1 MRIEQQNNILEM
13 LQQNSGAEKGSNALF
28 VEKATVAKSKHSDNQ
43 SVYVKDSTY
52 LNPALEGKKS
62 LAEEVEEETS
72 LDATSRKNQMAVLSH
87 TTSEEDYAKM
97 QEEGFSLTATNGNTI
112 VTVTDKIKAQIA
124 KAGGDISCFGDDLTR
139 EQLEELTGSQAL
151 AGQIEHALK
160 KADLP
165 ASNENIEDCMKAYAL
180 AETVQ
185 PLTEG
190 GIKYLLDNG
199 MEPTIEN
206 IYKAT
211 YSGGTSYT
219 ATSAD
224 EISLDG
230 IQVQVERI
238 ITEAGLSVNEQTL
251 YDCRWLMANEVAL
264 TVENLSYLEDLKGYS
279 GILDTDE
286 LINAMAEAMAEGH
299 MPKDAM
305 LLSGYSKMNRASDAR
320 SVITSATEEDLA
332 YLIDKG
338 MELTIANLKIASND
352 EKAGITISYDDL
364 RLLTAKR
371 QLEETRLAMTAEAN
385 YALLK
390 KGISIDTK
398 PLAEL
403 VEELKKQENAYYEKL
418 LEAQGV
424 ETSEENVTIFAETT
438 EKLDTIKSVPAYV
451 LGIPDTDVSHIE
463 GVYENGT
470 ALKAAMERANQSYE
484 PLMTTPRREFGDTYE
499 KAFRN
504 VDDILSD
511 LEMQLTEE
519 NRRAVRILAYN
530 QLEITQE
537 SVIRMKAADEEVQRT
552 FKNLTPKVV
561 VEMLRRGDNPLNMDF
576 SMINKTAESIK
587 QELDGDDT
595 ERFSEYLWKL
605 EQNHSISEEERS
617 SYIGVYRLLH
627 QVEQTDGAAIGAL
640 LNQGSDITLRNLLTA
655 VRSANKQ
662 KKMDF
667 KVDESFG
674 EREKSAGYHN
684 SITDQI
690 MAGYQTNCVKD
701 AKEVLTPAK
710 MATLMKKR
718 PDWMEMTPEQFT
730 RALAET
736 DDEDADI
743 ESAYIREQLAQI
755 KQCVQSPEEVYRMLE
770 QYDIPNSIQNIL
782 AMESMMRNR
791 NQFYRKLFEP
801 VKTKDASSQEE
812 LATIKQQLLESFGE
826 AVSSPE
832 EMAKAQDAL
841 AKVAENVMKTMID
854 GEEVT
859 AIDIKEARLMRAQ
872 LAIQQKMT
880 KDETYSVPVLVGDE
894 VTNVTLKIVHG
905 VEKRGIVD
913 IMLES
918 RISGKIAATFQAR
931 EAKITGTIVTDDAKT
946 KEELEAQ
953 IEAHKNTLQ
962 EKNEEIDLKVVH
974 IPELDLNH
982 FSTQAMK
989 EAEDSATEAGEI
1001 TTTRLYQIA
1010 ESFIRVVK
1018 ETYK

>member
-1 MRIEQQNNILEM
+1 MRIEQQNNILEI
-13 LQQNSGAEKGSNALF
+13 LQQNSGVEKGSNSLF
-28 VEKATVAKSKHSDNQ
+28 AEKATVKKSKHSDNQ

-52 LNPALEGKKS
+52 LNPALEEKKS
-62 LAEEVEEETS
+62 LAEAVEEETS
-72 LDATSRKNQMAVLSH
+72 LDAASRKNQMAVLSH

-139 EQLEELTGSQAL
+139 EQLEELTGSQSL
-151 AGQIEHALK
+151 AVQIEQALK

-165 ASNENIEDCMKAYAL
+165 ISEENIEDCMKAYAL

-190 GIKYLLDNG
+190 GMKYLLDNG

-211 YSGGTSYT
+211 YSSNASYT
-219 ATSAD
+219 AM
-224 EISLDG
+224 SLGEVSLEG
-230 IQVQVERI
+230 IQSQVEEI
-238 ITEAGLSVNEQTL
+238 ITEAGLPVNEQTL
-251 YDCRWLMANEVAL
+251 SDCRWLMANEVAL
-264 TVENLSYLEDLKGYS
+264 TVENLSYLEDLKGYK

-286 LINAMAEAMAEGH
+286 LVTAMAEALAEGR

-305 LLSGYSKMNRASDAR
+305 LLSGYSKIGQAADAM
-320 SVITSATEEDLA
+320 SVIADATEEDLA

-338 MELTIANLKIASND
+338 MELTIANLKIAAEG
-352 EKAGITISYDDL
+352 EKQGISISYDDL

-398 PLAEL
+398 PLVEL
-403 VEELKKQENAYYEKL
+403 VGELKQQENAYYEKL

-424 ETSEENVTIFAETT
+424 ETSEENVAIFAETT
-438 EKLDTIKSVPAYV
+438 EKLDAMKSVPSYV
-451 LGIPDTDVSHIE
+451 LGIPNVDVSHIE

-484 PLMTTPRREFGDTYE
+484 PLMTAPRGELGDSYE

-504 VDDILSD
+504 VDDILNE

-537 SVIRMKAADEEVQRT
+537 AVLRIKAADEEVQRT

-561 VEMLRRGDNPLNMDF
+561 IEMLRKGENPLNMDF
-576 SMINKTAESIK
+576 SMLNKTAESIK

-605 EQNHSISEEERS
+605 EQNHSITEEERS
-617 SYIGVYRLLH
+617 SYIGIYRLLH

-640 LNQGSDITLRNLLTA
+640 LNQGSDITLKNLLTA

-667 KVDESFG
+667 YIDESFG
-674 EREKSAGYHN
+674 EREKSDGYQN

-690 MAGYQTNCVKD
+690 MAGYQTNCIKD
-701 AKEVLTPAK
+701 AKEALTPAK
-710 MATLMKKR
+710 MAALMEKQ
-718 PDWMEMTPEQFT
+718 PDWMEMTPDQFA
-730 RALAET
+730 RALEET
-736 DDEDADI
+736 EGEDADI
-743 ESAYIREQLAQI
+743 ESAYIREQLDQI
-755 KQCVQSPEEVYRMLE
+755 KRCVQSPGEVYRMLE

-782 AMESMMRNR
+782 AMESMMHDR
-791 NQFYRKLFEP
+791 NQFYRRLFEP
-801 VKTKDASSQEE
+801 EEMRENSAKEE
-812 LATIKQQLLESFGE
+812 LAAIKQQLLESFGE

-859 AIDIKEARLMRAQ
+859 TIDIREARLMRAQ
-872 LAIQQKMT
+872 LTIQQKMA

-905 VEKRGIVD
+905 VEKRGMVD
-913 IMLES
+913 IMLEN

-931 EAKITGTIVTDDAKT
+931 EEQIAGTIVTDDAKT
-946 KEELEAQ
+946 KEELLARMEAY
-953 IEAHKNTLQ
+953 KNALQ
-962 EKNEEIDLKVVH
+962 ESNEKIDIKVVH

-1018 ETYK
+1018 ETYM